1 MRSVAIHS
9 DLWVRFAYKVG
20 PKSREGGIGRG
31 RALDRVGWWGGEGP
45 RVGRHGGLAMVG
57 GTCNGIGVRG
67 GVGVRVARCWAR
79 VRARRE
85 GGKDRRV
92 ALAACIHVAEGRSK

>member
-20 PKSREGGIGRG
+20 PKSREG
-31 RALDRVGWWGGEGP
+31 
-45 RVGRHGGLAMVG
+45 LAMVG
-57 GTCNGIGVRG
+57 GGTCNGMGVRG
-67 GVGVRVARCWAR
+67 GVGVRVALCWAR

-85 GGKDRRV
+85 GGKD
-92 ALAACIHVAEGRSK
+92 

>member
-9 DLWVRFAYKVG
+9 DRFAYKVV
-20 PKSREGGIGRG
+20 PKSREGGRGRG
-31 RALDRVGWWGGEGP
+31 RALDRVGWWCGEGS

-57 GTCNGIGVRG
+57 WGTCNGMGVRG
-67 GVGVRVARCWAR
+67 GVGVRVALCWAR

-85 GGKDRRV
+85 GGKD
-92 ALAACIHVAEGRSK
+92 

>member
-20 PKSREGGIGRG
+20 PKSREGVIGRG
-31 RALDRVGWWGGEGP
+31 RARDRVEWWCGENP
-45 RVGRHGGLAMVG
+45 RFGRHGGLAMVG
-57 GTCNGIGVRG
+57 GGTCNGMGVRG
-67 GVGVRVARCWAR
+67 GVGVRVALCWAR

-85 GGKDRRV
+85 GGKD
-92 ALAACIHVAEGRSK
+92 

>member
-31 RALDRVGWWGGEGP
+31 RALDRVGWWCGEGCK
-45 RVGRHGGLAMVG
+45 GR
-57 GTCNGIGVRG
+57 CIG
-67 GVGVRVARCWAR
+67 
-79 VRARRE
+79 E
-85 GGKDRRV
+85 GSSVLGS
-92 ALAACIHVAEGRSK
+92 C